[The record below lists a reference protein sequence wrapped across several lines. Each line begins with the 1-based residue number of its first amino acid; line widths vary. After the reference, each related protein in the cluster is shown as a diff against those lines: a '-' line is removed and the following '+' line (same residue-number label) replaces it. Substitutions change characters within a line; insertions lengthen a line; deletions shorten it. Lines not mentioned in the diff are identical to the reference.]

1 MQWTSDC
8 TKALAST
15 KERGDK
21 KALKSLKKKQA
32 SLLSSRVVLVS
43 LIFSVVVFVGSIF
56 AALSGPFAFLLRS
69 VAGPSPDQRLIFF
82 FFVFPSHSLCSHI
95 YCNGQL
101 NNCRRLA
108 SLSCFVA
115 LKLNNS
121 SFTKH
126 DEYSFQISSSCLQI
140 SMLNKFSEMI
150 RGNLTKIQRQKIVAL
165 VTIEVH
171 ARDVIEKMIK
181 SGCGDVTAFEWLSQL
196 RLYWDKV
203 CVTPAIFT
211 WVLKSNWLCVTSRC
225 TIGLKNL
232 APFFHPI

>member
-21 KALKSLKKKQA
+21 KALKSLKKKQVRISCSCYNFCYA
-32 SLLSSRVVLVS
+32 AFVVICCHVVLHFR
-43 LIFSVVVFVGSIF
+43 L
-56 AALSGPFAFLLRS
+56 LLPFCQSSNILNL
-69 VAGPSPDQRLIFF
+69 VNPS
-82 FFVFPSHSLCSHI
+82 
-95 YCNGQL
+95 
-101 NNCRRLA
+101 
-108 SLSCFVA
+108 SLSIIRIINTN
-115 LKLNNS
+115 LL
-121 SFTKH
+121 T
-126 DEYSFQISSSCLQI
+126 QI

-203 CVTPAIFT
+203 C
-211 WVLKSNWLCVTSRC
+211 K
-225 TIGLKNL
+225 KQY
-232 APFFHPI
+232 H

>member
-21 KALKSLKKKQA
+21 KALKSLKKKQV
-32 SLLSSRVVLVS
+32 SKKCYCINLIILILVLN
-43 LIFSVVVFVGSIF
+43 FHF
-56 AALSGPFAFLLRS
+56 A
-69 VAGPSPDQRLIFF
+69 
-82 FFVFPSHSLCSHI
+82 
-95 YCNGQL
+95 
-101 NNCRRLA
+101 
-108 SLSCFVA
+108 
-115 LKLNNS
+115 
-121 SFTKH
+121 
-126 DEYSFQISSSCLQI
+126 LQI

-203 CVTPAIFT
+203 CLQLDTIPN
-211 WVLKSNWLCVTSRC
+211 LDQCC
-225 TIGLKNL
+225 TVSSQE
-232 APFFHPI
+232 

>member
-1 MQWTSDC
+1 MF
-8 TKALAST
+8 ST
-15 KERGDK
+15 KRC
-21 KALKSLKKKQA
+21 
-32 SLLSSRVVLVS
+32 
-43 LIFSVVVFVGSIF
+43 
-56 AALSGPFAFLLRS
+56 
-69 VAGPSPDQRLIFF
+69 
-82 FFVFPSHSLCSHI
+82 H
-95 YCNGQL
+95 
-101 NNCRRLA
+101 RLA
-108 SLSCFVA
+108 SFSCFVT

-126 DEYSFQISSSCLQI
+126 DEFSFQIPSPCLQI

-203 CVTPAIFT
+203 CVT
-211 WVLKSNWLCVTSRC
+211 
-225 TIGLKNL
+225 L
-232 APFFHPI
+232 AVFV